1 MLAVAEQKKLPG
13 KYLVPGFLE
22 EKTCDT
28 RDEYCVLTCFN
39 DGKKTDNCSK
49 AKSVRNFL
57 PTHSHSIYQQG
68 KMCEGRVWL
77 LKFTLSDRTRNCSL
91 LQVRVPHHF
100 TSQNFH
106 VKSIYFNNW
115 VGIAYSFSSYL
126 YTATTPEFLLA
137 ICLPLTVHIRAQGSQ
152 KGQSRISVFTCYT
165 RWVELCQTLQL
176 FLAGNLCRICA
187 GHQMA
192 FSRKAST
199 ASVSGLSRSPRIRR
213 YPCRRRCLVQQLA
226 SEIQEQQHTVWLKWH
241 TATMWPEE
249 RPFPSSTAWRKSC
262 SN

>member
-100 TSQNFH
+100 TSQNYH

-137 ICLPLTVHIRAQGSQ
+137 NLPSPHSAHMSSRLTEG
-152 KGQSRISVFTCYT
+152 
-165 RWVELCQTLQL
+165 
-176 FLAGNLCRICA
+176 
-187 GHQMA
+187 
-192 FSRKAST
+192 
-199 ASVSGLSRSPRIRR
+199 SVSHLSLHLLYTMSRAVPDTPTVSCRKPLQDLRRSPDGF
-213 YPCRRRCLVQQLA
+213 QQ
-226 SEIQEQQHTVWLKWH
+226 EG
-241 TATMWPEE
+241 
-249 RPFPSSTAWRKSC
+249 
-262 SN
+262 